1 MNIFIFFYIF
11 SNNSELSIVNE
22 FYSSLSSGKH
32 IQNIILKHFLIIF
45 YRLTFLKFLI
55 KILKIYIDY
64 GMEMIV
70 FRDSDLY
77 AIISYLKIK
86 PSFLLKIKKI
96 FIEESI
102 KQEFLWLI
110 EKNFQY
116 VFKNLIFIFYSRKDL
131 LRLTY
136 PSFSELNMIS
146 IWSEDITSAKAL
158 AIMLQVRNTI

>member
-1 MNIFIFFYIF
+1 
-11 SNNSELSIVNE
+11 LSIVNE
-22 FYSSLSSGKH
+22 FYSPLISGKH
-32 IQNIILKHFLIIF
+32 IQNIILKHFFIIF

-70 FRDSDLY
+70 FGDSDLY

-102 KQEFLWLI
+102 EQKFLWLI

-116 VFKNLIFIFYSRKDL
+116 VFKNLTISKFYSKKDL
-131 LRLTY
+131 LTY
-136 PSFSELNMIS
+136 SSSSPNLNMMS

-158 AIMLQVRNTI
+158 AIILQVRNTI